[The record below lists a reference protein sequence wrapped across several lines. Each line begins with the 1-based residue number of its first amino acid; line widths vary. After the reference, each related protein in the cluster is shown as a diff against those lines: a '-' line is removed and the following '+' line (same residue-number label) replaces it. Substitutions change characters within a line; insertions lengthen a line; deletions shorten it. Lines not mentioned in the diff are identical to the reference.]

1 MANRPPTAAG
11 RRTAGPSDPSEP
23 GPAQALGGTGSP
35 EAAGHPPA
43 ATAVPDDRQDVP
55 DRPAGDAGDPTGSD
69 DPAGGRRPERR
80 GWAEPLRREA
90 PALGAVLA
98 AWGLTRLLAV
108 WAGVRFDAGMLEYGS
123 QIMDPELLTHEMT
136 ETIWYLHAQ
145 PPLFNL
151 GIALVLRSG
160 LPVVGTLHAVY
171 LAFGLALAVGCYVLA
186 RLLGLGRT
194 GAAVLAVVVV
204 ASPPAIL
211 YESWLSYEY
220 PAAALVVW
228 ACVAVGAWV
237 RSGSA
242 WALAAVGLLGA
253 TTVLTRSMFHPLWL
267 VGLLGVALLARRPE
281 RWRPAL
287 VAAVVPVLLVGG
299 VVVRN
304 QVLFGTTEL
313 STWFGFNLH
322 RVLVDPLPEDVRQ
335 GLRDD
340 GTLTAP
346 PAVEPC
352 EVSRPDVAV
361 LAEPLKR
368 GPRGE
373 AGYPNHNWECA
384 IAWHDALGEDAV
396 AALRAE
402 PRQAARAW
410 ASGAG
415 LAGSPS
421 TLYFALVEN
430 RAHIE
435 GADTA
440 YRRVVLG
447 DVAWDPVVESPAGWT
462 TRLSAPDER
471 FHLSLTLVAASLAAV
486 AGAAVVALRWAMPGA
501 RRRVPDARAAVLLV
515 GGATVGFVLA
525 VSILFEHGENQR
537 IRYPAEPLTLVLA
550 GALLGAAW
558 HRWVGPRLAAR
569 RAAPSLG
576 GDGATAGREEAATS
590 TT

>member
-1 MANRPPTAAG
+1 MAKEPPTDTG
-11 RRTAGPSDPSEP
+11 RPTAGPSATP
-23 GPAQALGGTGSP
+23 
-35 EAAGHPPA
+35 
-43 ATAVPDDRQDVP
+43 ATAR
-55 DRPAGDAGDPTGSD
+55 
-69 DPAGGRRPERR
+69 
-80 GWAEPLRREA
+80 LRREG
-90 PALGAVLA
+90 PALGVVLVAFALTRVLA
-98 AWGLTRLLAV
+98 AR
-108 WAGVRFDAGMLEYGS
+108 AGVRFDAGMLEYGS
-123 QIMDPELLTHEMT
+123 QIMDPELLTHEMV
-136 ETIWYLHAQ
+136 ETLWYLHAQ

-160 LPVVGTLHAVY
+160 LPVVGTLHVVY

-186 RLLGLGRT
+186 RQLGLGRA
-194 GAAVLAVVVV
+194 GAAVLTVVVV
-204 ASPPAIL
+204 ASPPAVL

-237 RSGSA
+237 RAGRT
-242 WALAAVGLLGA
+242 WVLAAAGVLGA

-267 VGLLGVALLARRPE
+267 VGLLGVALLAHRPE

-287 VAAVVPVLLVGG
+287 VAALVPLLLVGG
-299 VVVRN
+299 VLVRN
-304 QVLFGTTEL
+304 QALFGTTEL

-335 GLRDD
+335 RLRDD

-368 GPRGE
+368 GPRAE

-384 IAWHDALGEDAV
+384 IAWHDALADDAV

-402 PRQAARAW
+402 PRQAVRAW
-410 ASGAG
+410 VAGAG

-421 TLYFALVEN
+421 TVYFALVEN

-447 DVAWDPVVESPAGWT
+447 DVAWEPVVESPAGWT

-471 FHLSLTLVAASLAAV
+471 FHLSLTLVAASVVAV
-486 AGAAVVALRWAMPGA
+486 AAAAVVVTRWALPGA
-501 RRRVPDARAAVLLV
+501 RRRVPDVRAAVLLV

-550 GALLGAAW
+550 GALVGAAW
-558 HRWVGPRLAAR
+558 HRWAGPRLVAR
-569 RAAPSLG
+569 RAGRRPDVDGLDG
-576 GDGATAGREEAATS
+576 GAGREEAATS